1 DRGRSPP
8 RRGARA
14 RHRRSRC
21 PQWCGPEYGISRSRR
36 DRSPTRCRCRHD
48 RGRARRGRPS
58 VQRPQPQRRGPDR
71 GRERHSVLAQPWNSP
86 SRAHRAPR
94 PRARISAVR
103 RGPRRKIDRAR
114 AASRRSGAAIADT
127 PPHPGRVDPAAWRDQ
142 IAPYVRVRLPVGACA
157 KETMT
162 RNPNLPIAAV
172 SDPIKVALLS
182 DDPLLRAGLS
192 SLLAQLGSIDVVERD
207 SAEVALWDAGVD
219 AGKTLSRLSE
229 LRNLPMPVVAVVG
242 DAAHVAPAIAAGA
255 RGVVLRDQV
264 GPGIHAAL
272 AAVRSGLTVMDTQ
285 LASSLVPSQPP
296 REPKGRGELTERERQ
311 VVQLLAEGLSNKLIA
326 DRLGI
331 SDHTAKFHVNG
342 VMMKLGASTRTEAV
356 VEAMRRGLIRL

>member
-1 DRGRSPP
+1 
-8 RRGARA
+8 
-14 RHRRSRC
+14 
-21 PQWCGPEYGISRSRR
+21 
-36 DRSPTRCRCRHD
+36 
-48 RGRARRGRPS
+48 
-58 VQRPQPQRRGPDR
+58 
-71 GRERHSVLAQPWNSP
+71 
-86 SRAHRAPR
+86 
-94 PRARISAVR
+94 
-103 RGPRRKIDRAR
+103 
-114 AASRRSGAAIADT
+114 
-127 PPHPGRVDPAAWRDQ
+127 
-142 IAPYVRVRLPVGACA
+142 
-157 KETMT
+157 MT

-192 SLLAQLGSIDVVERD
+192 SLLAQLGSIDVVERER
-207 SAEVALWDAGVD
+207 AEVALWDAGVD
-219 AGKTLSRLSE
+219 SGKTLSRLGE

-242 DAAHVAPAIAAGA
+242 DSAHVAPAIAAGA